1 MNEIDEPKLI
11 AIFRENFTTFD
22 DETIKNLTR
31 DNCLQWD
38 SLASVSILASVS
50 LEFSIEIDP
59 NEFES
64 FTSYSSIKTLII
76 KKTNN

>member
-38 SLASVSILASVS
+38 SL
-50 LEFSIEIDP
+50 
-59 NEFES
+59 
-64 FTSYSSIKTLII
+64 YH
-76 KKTNN
+76 